1 MKAVLR
7 LLGLRRRRIEQDCR
21 SRFWGNRD
29 CGQSPD
35 GLVSFG
41 AVDPWPPH
49 GHGCETTLPRLR
61 AGGLL

>member
-1 MKAVLR
+1 MRAVLR

-41 AVDPWPPH
+41 L
-49 GHGCETTLPRLR
+49 LPRLR